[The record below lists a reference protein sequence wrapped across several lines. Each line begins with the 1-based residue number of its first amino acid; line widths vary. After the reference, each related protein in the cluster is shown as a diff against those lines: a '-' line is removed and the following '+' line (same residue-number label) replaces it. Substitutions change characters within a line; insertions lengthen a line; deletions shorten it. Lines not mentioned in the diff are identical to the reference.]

1 MRGSCCSLYFE
12 VMLKGL
18 FHIGMASVFAMAVGL
33 FARDVIGSGVADWIL
48 FFGFVGGC
56 LTVAQYMMVK
66 MLTDKKSDSDK

>member
-1 MRGSCCSLYFE
+1 MRGSDCSLYF
-12 VMLKGL
+12 VDVLRGL
-18 FHIGMASVFAMAVGL
+18 FHIGMASVFAIAVGL
-33 FARDVIGSGVADWIL
+33 FARDLIGSGVADWIL